1 MSDLTKL
8 ELQNIRKIILENENK
23 YQKVNSYLSQVKDIQ
38 IQQLFNNIAQD
49 SLNVKQQLISYLNN

>member
-23 YQKVNSYLSQVKDIQ
+23 YQKVNSYLSQVKDVQ

-49 SLNVKQQLISYLNN
+49 SLNVKQQLVSYLNN

>member
-23 YQKVNSYLSQVKDIQ
+23 YQKVNSYLSQVKDVQ

>member
-8 ELQNIRKIILENENK
+8 ELQNIRKIIVENENK
-23 YQKVNSYLSQVKDIQ
+23 YHKVNSYLSQVKDVQ